1 MGNYF
6 SINMEENFKK
16 NQEFIQ
22 TINKIKME
30 RQIQLQY
37 QMQERQMAMQ
47 IAKNRD
53 TCLWLTVF
61 SITAATAL
69 FTGSRGHGI
78 SDLSRDISTLSEKFY
93 DTRRISNNFRRTKRA
108 YFLVPLVPLTFT
120 TLYYWDLA
128 YGNKMHRIR
137 MEAEHIMTHEADML
151 EWPCGLPS
159 PSSIDLGRLEDE
171 EKKKIHPPLL

>member
-6 SINMEENFKK
+6 TVNMEENFKK

-53 TCLWLTVF
+53 TCLWLTAF
-61 SITAATAL
+61 YCAASTAL
-69 FTGSRGHGI
+69 FTG
-78 SDLSRDISTLSEKFY
+78 
-93 DTRRISNNFRRTKRA
+93 FRRTKRA
-108 YFLVPLVPLTFT
+108 YFLIPMVPLTFV

-128 YGNKMHRIR
+128 YGNKVHRIR
-137 MEAEHIMTHEADML
+137 CE
-151 EWPCGLPS
+151 
-159 PSSIDLGRLEDE
+159 
-171 EKKKIHPPLL
+171 

>member
-1 MGNYF
+1 MGNHF
-6 SINMEENFKK
+6 TINMEENFKK

-37 QMQERQMAMQ
+37 QMQERQMALQ

-53 TCLWLTVF
+53 TCLWMTAF
-61 SITAATAL
+61 YITATTGL
-69 FTGSRGHGI
+69 FTG
-78 SDLSRDISTLSEKFY
+78 
-93 DTRRISNNFRRTKRA
+93 FRRTKRP
-108 YFLVPLVPLTFT
+108 YLLMPLIPLTFV

-128 YGNKMHRIR
+128 YGNKVHRIR
-137 MEAEHIMTHEADML
+137 MEAEHIMTHEAESL

-159 PSSIDLGRLEDE
+159 PSSIDIGREDE
-171 EKKKIHPPLL
+171 EEKKRIHPPLL